1 MNTMKSEKY
10 GLSSE
15 EIERR
20 FLAGERFKTIF
31 NMHRIEKI
39 KKLHDKL
46 DGYNKNRS
54 AAKRKNLRE
63 A

>member
-1 MNTMKSEKY
+1 
-10 GLSSE
+10 
-15 EIERR
+15 
-20 FLAGERFKTIF
+20 
-31 NMHRIEKI
+31 MHRIENT

-63 A
+63 V